1 MATSEDILEL
11 VQEAALLGLKLESG
25 EGARIL
31 GRILR
36 QHLQDLAADFQA
48 KNAAQLRQFLSLVSR
63 MPITLDLSEAQSS
76 MFNLMKEHFPEV
88 AAKAGRDSKAEA
100 LARQLVELM
109 EALSFSPV
117 RYLRLLG

>member
-1 MATSEDILEL
+1 
-11 VQEAALLGLKLESG
+11 
-25 EGARIL
+25 
-31 GRILR
+31 
-36 QHLQDLAADFQA
+36 
-48 KNAAQLRQFLSLVSR
+48 
-63 MPITLDLSEAQSS
+63 MPITLDLAEAQDF

-88 AAKAGRDSKAEA
+88 AARAAKDPKAEA

>member
-1 MATSEDILEL
+1 
-11 VQEAALLGLKLESG
+11 LKLESG
-25 EGARIL
+25 EWARIL
-31 GRILR
+31 GRILQR
-36 QHLQDLAADFQA
+36 HLADLQEDFQA
-48 KNAAQLRQFLSLVSR
+48 ANVTRLRQFLSLVSR

-109 EALSFSPV
+109 EALSFSPM